1 MNEDEIKRLK
11 GRVAYEA
18 YIASLPKCD
27 DCKNC
32 IRVRDRKQ
40 KKRLC
45 GLRRT
50 MIDNRVNTCPSWCPK
65 RK

>member
-1 MNEDEIKRLK
+1 MNEKEIKGLK
-11 GRVAYEA
+11 GRIAYEA
-18 YIASLPKCD
+18 YIANLPKCD
-27 DCKNC
+27 KCANC

-40 KKRLC
+40 NKRLC
-45 GLRRT
+45 SIRRT